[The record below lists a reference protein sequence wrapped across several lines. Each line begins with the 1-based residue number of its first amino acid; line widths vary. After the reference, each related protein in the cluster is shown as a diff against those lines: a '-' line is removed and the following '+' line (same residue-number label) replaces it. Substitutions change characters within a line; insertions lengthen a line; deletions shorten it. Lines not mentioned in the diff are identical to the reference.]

1 MELLSVR
8 ETLET
13 LGFSLSDLSSEPLL
27 QLEEQNLI
35 TLVKTVS
42 MNGYTKIKAT
52 RESVE
57 GFKNMLNEQYIL
69 LQDAC
74 KQYDCSQKTLYNRI
88 KTKGFRTMRFKKNL
102 YIFKKDLEDFEQVI
116 DSTTSIMDATEI
128 LGMTRA
134 ALLVMCQNG
143 QYFRGA
149 FMHNGS
155 WRIPNEEIE
164 RAQRDIADLK
174 NRYYTFREIK
184 EKYKLKTANQLI
196 NRFEY
201 IERPPIANA
210 FDNINGGSKLLYLKS
225 SVDAFYEANL
235 KKVAKRK
242 EWAPTDVFEYYDW
255 LIQNQIS
262 STIPK
267 ETLVLYDRYA
277 KQTLSVSNA
286 NDVTLRK
293 MASDLHEAINSI
305 GESAITKEIYEL
317 SSVSVNALIKRESRK
332 TIKRRLYA
340 FFVFCVQQRVCKY
353 TLREVNN
360 PYVKHQ
366 MKEEQDVYEFEEFIE
381 IYNYAINKEWHIKE
395 AISSQKYASSWL
407 YVLMHLSNAWRHADV
422 IRIPPVYPEAIG
434 IDTIA
439 WFHDYNLLLP
449 QGQIIVNQLHN
460 YELEISKTTMKRHF
474 FCHQELVVPISTAMI
489 ICEFHRRISGSPSL
503 INFGTSDNSPTK
515 TMLGL
520 FFSKDEKFTD
530 FKFGSLKMNRSIM
543 EHLYYSIQKRT
554 GKGNSAF
561 ELVQKMRNHS
571 SEVTKEYIR
580 FTKEGGKISKS
591 LFDRGEFGYIYDQ
604 LIDVL
609 TEDNPPQLSL
619 DERTETIK
627 RLSQT
632 MGVIEVEASIGFLD
646 QMESE
651 KSSII
656 HQIKKLDESQ
666 AFEYV
671 RKLYLRQMPSKIK
684 DVQCFSFPKCHR
696 PSCEHSCFTCP
707 LAIPNTYS
715 MHTLFSD
722 ITRRF
727 TKLKNAETDGVQK
740 REKRALLKDLDLLS
754 QAISE
759 FGEQYVWSFFEGG
772 AIGFEQEL
780 QLLEQEGY

>member
-1 MELLSVR
+1 MELLSVK
-8 ETLET
+8 ETHEA
-13 LGFSLSDLSSEPLL
+13 LGFSLSHIRPDPLL
-27 QLEEQNLI
+27 KLEEQNLI
-35 TLVKTVS
+35 TLVRTVS
-42 MNGYTKIKAT
+42 MNGKTKIEAT

-57 GFKNMLNEQYIL
+57 VLKNMLNEKYVL
-69 LQDAC
+69 FQDAC
-74 KQYDCSQKTLYNRI
+74 KQYDYSERTLIYRI
-88 KTKGFRTMRFKKNL
+88 KTKGFKTLKLKNKRYILRT
-102 YIFKKDLEDFEQVI
+102 DLEDFEQLLKL
-116 DSTTSIMDATEI
+116 TTSITEAAKI
-128 LGMTRA
+128 LLMTLP
-134 ALLVMCQNG
+134 ALLKMCQTG
-143 QYFRGA
+143 EYFVGA
-149 FMHNGS
+149 FLFNGT
-155 WRIPNEEIE
+155 WRIPNTEIK
-164 RAQRDIADLK
+164 RAQKDIANLK
-174 NRYYTFREIK
+174 KHYYTFREIK
-184 EKYKLKTANQLI
+184 EKYKLKKSNKLSD
-196 NRFEY
+196 RFEF

-210 FDNINGGSKLLYLKS
+210 FDNVKGGSKFLYLKS
-225 SVDAFYEANL
+225 SVDTFYETNL

-242 EWAPTDVFEYYDW
+242 EWAPTEVFEYYDW
-255 LIQNQIS
+255 LIQNQLS

-267 ETLVLYDRYA
+267 ETLGLYERYA
-277 KQTLSVSNA
+277 KQTLSASNA
-286 NDVTLRK
+286 NPRILRQ
-293 MASDLHEAINSI
+293 MASELHVALNSI
-305 GESAITKEIYEL
+305 GEAVTTREIYEL
-317 SSVSVNALIKRESRK
+317 SGAAANALINREPRK
-332 TIKRRLYA
+332 TIKKRLYA
-340 FFVFCVQQRVCKY
+340 FLIFCMNQRICKY
-353 TLREVNN
+353 TLREINN
-360 PYVKHQ
+360 PHVSYQ
-366 MKEEQDVYEFEEFIE
+366 MKGEQDVYEFEEFIE

-407 YVLMHLSNAWRHADV
+407 YVLIHLSNAWRHADV

-434 IDTIA
+434 IDTME

-460 YELEISKTTMKRHF
+460 YELEISKTTMRRHF

-503 INFGTSDNSPTK
+503 ISFCTSDNSPTK

-520 FFSKDEKFTD
+520 FFSKDEKFTN

-656 HQIKKLDESQ
+656 HQLKKLDESQ

-684 DVQCFSFPKCHR
+684 NVQCFSFPKCHR